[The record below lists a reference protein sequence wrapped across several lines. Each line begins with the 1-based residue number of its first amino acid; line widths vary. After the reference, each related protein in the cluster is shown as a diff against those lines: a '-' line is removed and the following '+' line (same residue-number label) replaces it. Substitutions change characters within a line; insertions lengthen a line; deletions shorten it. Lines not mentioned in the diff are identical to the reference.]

1 MKSLT
6 KCNSTRN
13 LTNIRLMDIIGAAVP
28 IFLAGDNVE
37 DRLVPA
43 KKVPHFK
50 LDPCDIHK

>member
-13 LTNIRLMDIIGAAVP
+13 LTNIRLMDIIGTAVP
-28 IFLAGDNVE
+28 IFLAGDNVK

-43 KKVPHFK
+43 KKVPHFN
-50 LDPCDIHK
+50 

>member
-13 LTNIRLMDIIGAAVP
+13 LTNIRLMDIIGTAVP

-37 DRLVPA
+37 DRLAPA
-43 KKVPHFK
+43 KKVPHFN
-50 LDPCDIHK
+50 